1 VGIFWDFDES
11 DIKVDTSVFA
21 AQVFEIAKSYSSSRY
36 INDARLYTKSSLDE
50 LIEHKLGDIGFEVS
64 VFTTLLIYYIT
75 PNYADC
81 PG

>member
-1 VGIFWDFDES
+1 VGIFWDFDQS

-50 LIEHKLGDIGFEVS
+50 LIEQKLGDIGFEVS
-64 VFTTLLIYYIT
+64 IFTTQDVHTLYII
-75 PNYADC
+75 
-81 PG
+81 